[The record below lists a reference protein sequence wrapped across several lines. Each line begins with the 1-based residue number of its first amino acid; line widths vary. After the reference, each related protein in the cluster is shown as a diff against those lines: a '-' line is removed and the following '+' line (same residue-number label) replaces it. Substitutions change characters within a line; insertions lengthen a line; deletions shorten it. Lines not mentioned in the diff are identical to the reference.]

1 MIIDINDL
9 THRIIGCAMKVHST
23 LGGGFREFI
32 YQRALALEMEQAGL
46 FFSQEQEM
54 EIFYLGTLIG
64 TRRVDFFIEKRIML
78 EIKAADELLPRH
90 KLQAINYLEI
100 YGVADGLLI
109 NFGGPSLEF
118 KRLYNKHKVNMRT

>member
-1 MIIDINDL
+1 
-9 THRIIGCAMKVHST
+9 
-23 LGGGFREFI
+23 
-32 YQRALALEMEQAGL
+32 
-46 FFSQEQEM
+46 M